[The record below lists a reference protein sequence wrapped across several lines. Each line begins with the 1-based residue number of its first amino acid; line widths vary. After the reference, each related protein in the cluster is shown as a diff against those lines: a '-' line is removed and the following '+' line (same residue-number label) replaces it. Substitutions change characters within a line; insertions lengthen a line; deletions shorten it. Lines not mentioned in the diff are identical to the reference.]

1 MSTVSEAH
9 NDHAAH
15 LTYINRIKESLN
27 EQTSEL
33 KSLHEEV
40 EARFKVHKSFCD
52 CIAHRLFHR
61 TAQAR
66 EEYEA
71 DSLKAEQNY
80 FAALGAQSRAEAR
93 RAQLE
98 SDLEVAIRDRE
109 ELERAVKEHDELR
122 KEIDEMY
129 ERLFDG
135 PTPGFPEEDAAEEAY
150 KAAKEEHDITKERIL
165 KSRQALR
172 LLHLAQERLPRAQ
185 KNLASAHKLGKE
197 MWVFVDD
204 TLISLR
210 FGNKKLGE
218 AATAVRDADI
228 ASLAPEVL
236 SRKETLIMQLE
247 TAMVHPEKLHSWEA
261 TVEAIGS
268 AHNIL
273 CDVKRTLKQ
282 LIQDIKEEERDGL
295 SEINRTAK
303 QFEFTKEELWLAR
316 QAIFEKVAGFGQ
328 APPCYSY
335 DKPAPD
341 YSSILDEGHEHQ
353 HGCGF
358 EIGIQI

>member
-1 MSTVSEAH
+1 MSSVSEAH
-9 NDHAAH
+9 NDYTAH
-15 LTYINRIKESLN
+15 LTYINRIKESIN
-27 EQTSEL
+27 EQANKL
-33 KSLHEEV
+33 KDLHEEV
-40 EARFKVHKSFCD
+40 ETRFKIHKSFCD

-98 SDLEVAIRDRE
+98 SDLEAAIGERE
-109 ELERAVKEHDELR
+109 ELEKGVREHDELR

-150 KAAKEEHDITKERIL
+150 KAAKEEHDVTKERIQ

-172 LLHLAQERLPRAQ
+172 LLHLAQERLPQAQ
-185 KNLASAHKLGKE
+185 KYLASAQKQGKE
-197 MWVFVDD
+197 MWLFVDD
-204 TLISLR
+204 TLSSLR

-218 AATAVRDADI
+218 ATTAIRDTDI
-228 ASLAPEVL
+228 DSLSPDVL
-236 SRKETLIMQLE
+236 SRKESLIVQLG
-247 TAMVHPEKLHSWEA
+247 TATVSPEKQQSWEA
-261 TVEAIGS
+261 TVSAIGS

-273 CDVKRTLKQ
+273 CDAKRTLKQ
-282 LIQDIKEEERDGL
+282 LIRDVKEEERDAL
-295 SEINRTAK
+295 AEINRTAK
-303 QFEFTKEELWLAR
+303 QFEFTREELWLAR

-328 APPCYSY
+328 APPSYSY
-335 DKPAPD
+335 DKPAPE
-341 YSSILDEGHEHQ
+341 YSSILDEGHGHQ
-353 HGCGF
+353 YGCGF
-358 EIGIQI
+358 RIGVET